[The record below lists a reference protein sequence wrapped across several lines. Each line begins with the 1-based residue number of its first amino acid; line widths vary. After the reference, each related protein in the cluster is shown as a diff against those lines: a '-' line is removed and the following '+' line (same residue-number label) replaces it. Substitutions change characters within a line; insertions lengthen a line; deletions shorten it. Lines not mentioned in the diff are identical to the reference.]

1 MIRRL
6 YLSVVLPGDSPGFWR
21 ERLLVQILQVVL
33 QVLLGIT
40 SLLLTLL
47 ILLHK
52 GRGGGLSDMFGG
64 GVTSNLGASGVA
76 ERNLNRI
83 TVILGLIWIACIIV
97 LGLITKFDTGA

>member
-1 MIRRL
+1 M
-6 YLSVVLPGDSPGFWR
+6 
-21 ERLLVQILQVVL
+21 EILQVIV

-47 ILLHK
+47 ILLHR

-83 TVILGLIWIACIIV
+83 TVILGLVWVSCIIV
-97 LGLITKFDTGA
+97 LGLIIKFTA

>member
-1 MIRRL
+1 MDALRIAL
-6 YLSVVLPGDSPGFWR
+6 A
-21 ERLLVQILQVVL
+21 
-33 QVLLGIT
+33 VLLFII

-64 GVTSNLGASGVA
+64 GVSTTMQSSGVA

-83 TVILGLIWIACIIV
+83 TIILGVVWVVIIV
-97 LGLITKFDTGA
+97 ALGLFARFAATA

>member
-1 MIRRL
+1 MAAAL
-6 YLSVVLPGDSPGFWR
+6 
-21 ERLLVQILQVVL
+21 QIAL
-33 QVLLGIT
+33 QVLLAIT

-64 GVTSNLGASGVA
+64 GVTSSLNTSGVA

-83 TVILGLIWIACIIV
+83 TIILGVVWAVVIIA
-97 LGLITKFDTGA
+97 LGLFTRFGLV

>member
-1 MIRRL
+1 VDI
-6 YLSVVLPGDSPGFWR
+6 
-21 ERLLVQILQVVL
+21 LLEASSAVSKGYPLDILQVAL
-33 QVLLGIT
+33 QVVLGIT

-47 ILLHK
+47 ILLHR

-83 TVILGLIWIACIIV
+83 TVILAVVWITSIIV
-97 LGLITKFDTGA
+97 LGLITKFDGQ

>member
-1 MIRRL
+1 MAAAL
-6 YLSVVLPGDSPGFWR
+6 
-21 ERLLVQILQVVL
+21 QIAL
-33 QVLLGIT
+33 QVLLAIT

-64 GVTSNLGASGVA
+64 GVTSAMSSSGVA

-83 TVILGLIWIACIIV
+83 TIILGIVWVVVIIT
-97 LGLITKFDTGA
+97 LGLFTRFNLVA